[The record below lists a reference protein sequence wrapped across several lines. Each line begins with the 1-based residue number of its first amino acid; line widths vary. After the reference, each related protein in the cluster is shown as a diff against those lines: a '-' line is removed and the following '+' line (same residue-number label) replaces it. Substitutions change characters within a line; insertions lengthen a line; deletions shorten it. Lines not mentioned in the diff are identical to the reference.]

1 MEGPALPLVLSP
13 RLSRAAAVNRGAPPI
28 DLLLRAR
35 KVKSCPTQSC
45 DPMGWGPP
53 GSSVHGILRVRIL
66 VWVAMPSSRAS
77 SQPRDRTHVSLI
89 ASRFFTS
96 WAMREA
102 RGHVNI
108 CIKNCKKVF
117 KKRKK
122 LPFCLYALD
131 CWKPFHFS
139 TTIFQIPF
147 RAHFGSS
154 ERFI

>member
-45 DPMGWGPP
+45 DPM
-53 GSSVHGILRVRIL
+53 SCTVHGILQARIL
-66 VWVAMPSSRAS
+66 EWIAVPLSGAS